1 MTTDTEIG
9 MERLGELTLSATRH
23 VFDLMVGEVHLEAEE
38 AVARPE
44 LHPFDGVV
52 ALVTFTGD
60 WVGAGMLCFDETLA
74 CIVGSKM
81 LMTEVEKVDADVLDG
96 VGELAN
102 MILGSIKEGLEERT
116 GPLSLSVPTVVYGKN
131 FLARP
136 GVHAP
141 WVSRSFRSGERS
153 LEVWVSIQPL

>member
-1 MTTDTEIG
+1 MPVDSEI
-9 MERLGELTLSATRH
+9 RPQLLGELTLSATNH
-23 VFDLMVGEVHLEAEE
+23 VFDLMVGEIALEAEE
-38 AVARPE
+38 AIEQPE
-44 LHPFDGVV
+44 LRPFDGVV
-52 ALVTFTGD
+52 ALVSFTGAY
-60 WVGAGMLCFDETLA
+60 VGAGMLCFDETLA

-81 LMTEVEKVDADVLDG
+81 LMTEVEKVDGDVLDG

-102 MILGSIKEGLEERT
+102 MILGGVKEHLEAQT

-153 LEVWVSIQPL
+153 LEVWVSIQPA